1 MRIGIDYTPAV
12 RQRAGI
18 GRILRGLVG
27 ALAQIDP
34 INQYVLLTAGRAA
47 GVTGATFPVNFRH
60 RSIPL
65 SDRLLAILWHR
76 LRLPLPVNLW
86 TGPLDLFH
94 APDFVLPPV
103 YHCRT
108 LVTIHDLSFLRYPQ
122 CADARLRAYLSRVV
136 PRAVRRANRVLAD
149 SRSTADDLI
158 TLLGVPAT
166 RIAVVYGGI
175 GPEFHPVTDEATL
188 AAVCARYGLRRPFI
202 LAVGTIEPRKNYS
215 RLVEAVARLRQHR
228 PELTLVIVGAKGW
241 LYQELFATI
250 ERLGQGSAVIF
261 PGYVADADL
270 PAIYSAA
277 AALAF
282 PSLYEGFGFP
292 VLEAMACGTPVVCSN
307 VSSLPEVAGEAALQ
321 VSPEDV
327 NALAA
332 ALSRLLGDPALRADL
347 IARGR
352 EQAARFPWSAAA
364 TTLLQVY
371 RGIMEN

>member
-27 ALAQIDP
+27 ALAEIDP
-34 INQYVLLTAGRAA
+34 INQYVLLTAGRSAKIA
-47 GVTGATFPVNFRH
+47 GTAFPVNFH
-60 RSIPL
+60 HCAIPL
-65 SDRLLAILWHR
+65 SERLLAILWHR

-86 TGPLDLFH
+86 AGSLDLFH

-103 YHCRT
+103 YRSRT
-108 LVTIHDLSFLRYPQ
+108 LVTIHDLSFLRYPA
-122 CADARLRAYLSRVV
+122 CADARLRAYLAQVV
-136 PRAVRRANRVLAD
+136 PRSVRRADRVLAD
-149 SRSTADDLI
+149 SRSTADDLM
-158 TLLGVPAT
+158 TLLGVPAA
-166 RIAVVYGGI
+166 RIAVVYGGV
-175 GPEFHPVTDEATL
+175 GPEFCPVTNEAQL
-188 AAVCARYGLRRPFI
+188 EAVCARYGLRRPFI

-215 RLVEAVARLRQHR
+215 RLVEAVARLRQHQ
-228 PELTLVIVGAKGW
+228 PQLTLVIVGAKGW

-250 ERLGQGSAVIF
+250 ERLGQGSAVLF
-261 PGYVADADL
+261 PGYVADTDL

-277 AALAF
+277 AAFAF

-327 NALAA
+327 NALTA
-332 ALSRLLGDPALRADL
+332 ALSRLLADPALRTDL

-371 RGIMEN
+371 RGMMER